1 AGIRDRNV
9 TGVQTWALPLYA
21 GAGDVPDGV
30 EGDGAA
36 GLDDRAPGDLPHPG
50 GEVGEREVVEHEDVD
65 AAGEHGLDLV
75 EAVHLHLEPG
85 GVAEPGAGPADRLG
99 EVHALLGEHG
109 EMVVLGHHGV
119 GEGEA
124 VVHAP
129 AAAHRVPFEGA
140 QARGGLAGVGDARA
154 RALDGVDHGPGGG

>member
-75 EAVHLHLEPG
+75 EAVHLHLEPETG
-85 GVAEPGAGPADRLG
+85 S
-99 EVHALLGEHG
+99 
-109 EMVVLGHHGV
+109 
-119 GEGEA
+119 
-124 VVHAP
+124 
-129 AAAHRVPFEGA
+129 AACRERVDS
-140 QARGGLAGVGDARA
+140 AGVDAE
-154 RALDGVDHGPGGG
+154 